1 MSETKL
7 VERQTNVRQRRKS
20 SFARDLLK
28 LLSGAMFAQL
38 FSVLVAPIL
47 TRLYAPEAFGVL
59 AVFLSIIAVPGEI
72 ACLGYDRAIM
82 LPEKDEES
90 ANLLMISLGFVA
102 LVTGLSIVVI
112 WLGTETITRLLRTPE
127 LAPYMWLVPP
137 LILLTGV
144 FTALSQWTARSKRFG
159 QLSIARISNTTI
171 TTGMPLGAGLLGYA
185 TSLSLIVGYTFGTL
199 AAMLW
204 LALRVLR
211 SDIGL
216 FRHDLHKQDILSG
229 VKRYRKFPLYD
240 TWATLLNSI
249 SWQLPTFFLAAFF
262 SPAVAGF
269 YALGNRVLRLPMNL
283 LGSSLG
289 QVFYQRAAKDNQQGI
304 LLVFVESTFSR
315 LVSFGMFPMLVLNI
329 IGRDLFTVVFG
340 NQWAEAG
347 TYTQILSI
355 WTFFWF
361 VSSPLSTLYY
371 VLEKQDLLLKLNV
384 AIIVTRVVSLGI
396 GGILGDARLALVLFA
411 VSGIV
416 VYGYLGLV
424 VVAASG
430 VPWKRIFT
438 ILGFHFLLFVPT
450 GIVLIALNVAHASR
464 VIELIVAFVFSG
476 MYLMYIFFNDPKIN
490 HAFRRLWFGSR

>member
-1 MSETKL
+1 LNEADYD
-7 VERQTNVRQRRKS
+7 ERQASGRQRRKS
-20 SFARDLLK
+20 SFARDVFK
-28 LLSGAMFAQL
+28 LASGAAFAQL
-38 FSVLVAPIL
+38 LSMLATPIL
-47 TRLYAPEAFGVL
+47 TRLYAPDAFGIL

-72 ACLGYDRAIM
+72 ACLGYDRAIV
-82 LPEKDEES
+82 LPEKDEEA
-90 ANLLMISLGFVA
+90 ANLLVTSLGFVA

-112 WLGTETITRLLRTPE
+112 WLGTGTITRLLRAPE

-137 LILLTGV
+137 SILLTGV
-144 FTALSQWTARSKRFG
+144 FTALSQWTTRSKRFG

-216 FRHDLHKQDILSG
+216 FRHDLHKQDILSR

-240 TWATLLNSI
+240 TPATLLNSI
-249 SWQLPTFFLAAFF
+249 SWQLPTFFLTAFF
-262 SPAVAGF
+262 SPAVTGF

-289 QVFYQRAAKDNQQGI
+289 QVFYQRATEDHQQGI
-304 LLVFVESTFSR
+304 LPVFVESTFGR
-315 LVSFGMFPMLVLNI
+315 LVSYGLFPMLILAI

-340 NQWAEAG
+340 SQWAEAG

-371 VLEKQDLLLKLNV
+371 VLEKQDFFLKLNV
-384 AIIVTRVVSLGI
+384 AIIVTRAVSLGI
-396 GGILGDARLALVLFA
+396 GGYLGSARLALALFA
-411 VSGIV
+411 ASGIV
-416 VYGYLGLV
+416 VYGYLGLFI
-424 VVAASG
+424 VAASG

-450 GIVLIALNVAHASR
+450 GIVLIALNVAHVSR
-464 VIELIVAFVFSG
+464 VIELIAAFVFSG
-476 MYLMYIFFNDPKIN
+476 MYFVYIFINDPEIK
-490 HAFRRLWFGSR
+490 HAFR

>member
-1 MSETKL
+1 LNEADYD
-7 VERQTNVRQRRKS
+7 ERQASGRQRRKS
-20 SFARDLLK
+20 SFARDVFK
-28 LLSGAMFAQL
+28 LASGAAFAQL
-38 FSVLVAPIL
+38 LSMLATPIL
-47 TRLYAPEAFGVL
+47 TRLYAPDAFGIL

-72 ACLGYDRAIM
+72 ACLGYDRAIV
-82 LPEKDEES
+82 LPEKDEEA
-90 ANLLMISLGFVA
+90 ANLLVTSLGFVA

-112 WLGTETITRLLRTPE
+112 WLGTGTITRLLRAPE

-137 LILLTGV
+137 SILLTGV
-144 FTALSQWTARSKRFG
+144 FTALSQWTTRSKRFG

-199 AAMLW
+199 AATLW

-211 SDIGL
+211 SDTGL

-450 GIVLIALNVAHASR
+450 GIVLIALNVAHVSR
-464 VIELIVAFVFSG
+464 AIELIAAFVFSG
-476 MYLMYIFFNDPKIN
+476 MYFVYIFINDPEIK
-490 HAFRRLWFGSR
+490 HAFR

>member
-216 FRHDLHKQDILSG
+216 FRHDLHKQDILSR

-240 TWATLLNSI
+240 TPATLLNSI

-262 SPAVAGF
+262 SPAVTGF

-289 QVFYQRAAKDNQQGI
+289 QVFYQRATEDHQQGI
-304 LLVFVESTFSR
+304 LPVFVESTFGR
-315 LVSFGMFPMLVLNI
+315 LVSYGLFPMLILTI

-340 NQWAEAG
+340 SQWAEAG

-371 VLEKQDLLLKLNV
+371 VLEKQDFFLKLNV
-384 AIIVTRVVSLGI
+384 AIIVTRAVSLGI
-396 GGILGDARLALVLFA
+396 GGYLGSARLALALFA
-411 VSGIV
+411 ASGIV
-416 VYGYLGLV
+416 VYGYLGLFI
-424 VVAASG
+424 VAASG

-438 ILGFHFLLFVPT
+438 ILGFYFLLFVPA
-450 GIVLIALNVAHASR
+450 GVILIALNVAHASR